1 MKDSSHLFGF
11 HALQTALKLK
21 PGSIHHVFMLDNRN
35 DDRALEIENE
45 ALDQKIP
52 VTRLSRARMDEQF
65 LDAVHQGFAAEVTEI
80 QYLEQDL
87 GLLLETQEKPAL
99 FLVLDGV
106 QDPHNLG
113 ACLRTANAF
122 DVTAVIIPKDRAATI
137 TPVVRKVACGAATAT
152 PLIAVTNLARVLRWL
167 KKQGVWL
174 VGTSD
179 SAETMINGVDLVGP
193 IALVMGGE
201 EKGMRRLTEENCDFV
216 AKIPIGGVV
225 SSLNV
230 SVAAGVCLYEISR
243 QRGF

>member
-11 HALQTALKLK
+11 HALQTALRLK
-21 PGSIHHVFMLDNRN
+21 PSSIHHVFLLDNRK
-35 DDRALEIENE
+35 DKRANEVETE
-45 ALDQKIP
+45 ALAHQIP
-52 VTRLSRARMDEQF
+52 VTRLSKLNMDERF
-65 LDAVHQGFAAEVTEI
+65 LDSVHQGFAAEVTEI
-80 QYLEQDL
+80 QYVENDL
-87 GLLLETQEKPAL
+87 PLLLEALEKPPL
-99 FLVLDGV
+99 FLILDGV

-152 PLIAVTNLARVLRWL
+152 PLIPVTNLARVLRWL
-167 KKQGVWL
+167 KEQGIWL

-179 SAETMINGVDLVGP
+179 HAETTINDMDLSGS
-193 IALVMGGE
+193 IGLVMGGE
-201 EKGMRRLTEENCDFV
+201 EKGMRRLTEESCDFV

-230 SVAAGVCLYEISR
+230 SVATGVCLYEISR